1 MPDFL
6 SVWPKTQRTFVGPEY
21 WANRLQDWQVNQGRV
36 ECLVSQENRNLHLL
50 TWDVNADTGTLSIQ
64 VRAGLMNED
73 QTNRD
78 WNWVGFRLGI
88 QGEFNDFRDNAIYG
102 KGLDVGVTT
111 RGELFI
117 GDPGEATASS
127 PLDYMGEMD
136 LRIDVKSV
144 RSLFTVTLSVHDP
157 ITGKVW
163 ESIQKDSIL
172 NRQLTGNIALVS
184 HFEDMGATA
193 ETPSVWF
200 ADWAMSGSKLVHHPE
215 RAYGPIMFSHYTL
228 SEKIM
233 KMTAQMAPTGERD
246 AKVVELQ
253 IKEEEEWKT
262 LGEAAIHKLA
272 RTATFKIQE
281 WDDSK
286 DTPYRLVYKLFTA
299 DNMLTPYYWEGT
311 IRKNPIDQKELVV
324 AGFTGNNDLGF
335 PNKDL
340 TDNVVL
346 QNPDVLFF
354 SGDQIY
360 EGVGGY
366 GTQRA
371 PLEKAC
377 LDYLRKWYLFG
388 WTYRDL
394 MKDRP
399 SISIPDD
406 HDVYHGNIWGEGGK
420 QADQSLTGSEAQ
432 DTGGYKMDAEWVKMV
447 ERTQTEHLPDPYD
460 PTKVKQGIG
469 VYYTE

>member
-1 MPDFL
+1 
-6 SVWPKTQRTFVGPEY
+6 
-21 WANRLQDWQVNQGRV
+21 
-36 ECLVSQENRNLHLL
+36 
-50 TWDVNADTGTLSIQ
+50 
-64 VRAGLMNED
+64 
-73 QTNRD
+73 
-78 WNWVGFRLGI
+78 GFRLGI

-111 RGELFI
+111 GGELFI

-144 RSLFTVTLSVHDP
+144 RSLFTITLSVHDP

-184 HFEDMGATA
+184 HFEDMGAMA

-311 IRKNPIDQKELVV
+311 IRKNPIDKKELVV

-469 VYYTE
+469 VYYTEMVYGGVSFAIIEDRKFKSAPKALLPEAEIHNGWAQNQDFDAKTQADASGAVLLGDRQLDFLENWVSDWSSGERMKV